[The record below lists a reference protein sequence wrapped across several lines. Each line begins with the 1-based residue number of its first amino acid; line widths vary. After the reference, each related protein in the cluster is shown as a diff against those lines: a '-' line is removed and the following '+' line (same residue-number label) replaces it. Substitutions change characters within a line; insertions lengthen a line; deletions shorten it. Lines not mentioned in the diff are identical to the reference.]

1 MAIDPDATS
10 VEPKGLALV
19 HLSFTII
26 FGVLSTIIIIL
37 RCWVRISHGVF
48 ATDDRLML
56 IGYVIFACLI
66 GISSRSAY
74 VGLGTRDEHLNDKIT
89 MRGRQAYAY
98 TLQFLWLFQ
107 IFYCSCLVFI
117 KASIC
122 VTLLRIAVLKSHR
135 IISWVTLVASIISTL
150 IVLIG
155 LLAICQPVTANWD
168 PSAGKCAPVVV
179 LTSLSY
185 LVSASSVV
193 TDLVCAILPGFML
206 YKAQMKTATKVS
218 ISIILGAS
226 IATIIRFPYI
236 AYYNQ
241 TEDYLYNVCNIALWS
256 IFETGIGI
264 VAGSLPSLRRLLK
277 NWVNFDSSNGQSS
290 GPHMTPYAGSNAIGV
305 TSKIGTTGRF
315 RGSRMATATAS
326 GGEDGNGNWTRLDD
340 DSSKRRIY
348 VTVDMEMQTMERTGT
363 SVGSHDSIEELAK
376 ST

>member
-1 MAIDPDATS
+1 MAVDPDATS

-26 FGVLSTIIIIL
+26 FGVLSTIVIIL
-37 RCWVRISHGVF
+37 RCWVRISHNVF

-56 IGYVIFACLI
+56 IGYVIFACLV

-74 VGLGTRDEHLNDKIT
+74 VGLGTRDEHLNEKIT
-89 MRGRQAYAY
+89 MRGR
-98 TLQFLWLFQ
+98 QFLWLFQ

-122 VTLLRIAVLKSHR
+122 VTLLRIAVLKVHR

-168 PSAGKCAPVVV
+168 SSAGKCAPVIV

-206 YKAQMKTATKVS
+206 YKAQMKLATKVS
-218 ISIILGAS
+218 ISIILGLGVLAS

-241 TEDYLYNVCNIALWS
+241 PEDYLYNVCNIALWS

-277 NWVNFDSSNGQSS
+277 NWVNFDSSHGQSS
-290 GPHMTPYAGSNAIGV
+290 GAHMTPYAGSNAIGV

-315 RGSRMATATAS
+315 QRSRMATATAS
-326 GGEDGNGNWTRLDD
+326 GGEDGNGNWERLDD